1 MTYDNL
7 SKNQRDIMTKLSIA
21 MQNNN
26 DFIVVELNDALIIN
40 LDNTFDFDSINFVN
54 LNIVSA
60 IASISK
66 TKQTFS
72 IVNNSKT
79 KSTFSIVVNKNDVDD
94 ENSMSTNK
102 IDKVQKKKRI
112 TKRVNAFK
120 RRKQTYLLIRNLMND
135 EIVKNGILIKKST
148 SNQKKSKKSKKS
160 DNDEN
165 VDSAQIS
172 KKIIFERSMKS
183 IDTDKTIDKNI
194 KIDFIKTLK
203 SKKNENNENKTT
215 DKTID
220 KNIKIDFNKTFKSE
234 KNENSDELLTDTQLN
249 KLRYH
254 DFLLN
259 EKLKNVEA
267 LLNFAR
273 KFDNQIFEL
282 FQRIEIILTD
292 FDECTMSIVEKIA
305 IDELIETYRICRNQK
320 AKMKI
325 TLINKRFD
333 LIKLITQHIDS
344 IVKDVDRNFLNV
356 CYVVVREKRFRSNT
370 NIEHDAFKE
379 Y

>member
-1 MTYDNL
+1 
-7 SKNQRDIMTKLSIA
+7 

-54 LNIVSA
+54 LNIVFV
-60 IASISK
+60 IANISK
-66 TKQTFS
+66 TKQAFS
-72 IVNNSKT
+72 IANNSKT
-79 KSTFSIVVNKNDVDD
+79 KSTFSIVVSKNDVDD

-102 IDKVQKKKRI
+102 VDKTQKKKRV
-112 TKRVNAFK
+112 TRRVNAFK
-120 RRKQTYLLIRNLMND
+120 RRKQIHLLIRDLMND
-135 EIVKNGILIKKST
+135 EIVKNEILIKRST
-148 SNQKKSKKSKKS
+148 NNQKKSKESKKF

-165 VDSAQIS
+165 ADNAQINR
-172 KKIIFERSMKS
+172 KIMFEKDMKS
-183 IDTDKTIDKNI
+183 IDIDKTIDKSI

-203 SKKNENNENKTT
+203 SKKNENNENKTI

-220 KNIKIDFNKTFKSE
+220 KSIKIDFNKALKSE
-234 KNENSDELLTDTQLN
+234 KDENSDELLIDIQLN
-249 KLRYH
+249 KFRYH
-254 DFLLN
+254 DFLFS
-259 EKLKNVEA
+259 EKLKNVEI
-267 LLNFAR
+267 LLSFAR

-292 FDECTMSIVEKIA
+292 FDECTMSIAEKIA
-305 IDELIETYRICRNQK
+305 IDEFVETYRICRNQK
-320 AKMKI
+320 TKMKI

-333 LIKLITQHIDS
+333 LVKLIIQHIDS

-370 NIEHDAFKE
+370 SIEHDVFKK